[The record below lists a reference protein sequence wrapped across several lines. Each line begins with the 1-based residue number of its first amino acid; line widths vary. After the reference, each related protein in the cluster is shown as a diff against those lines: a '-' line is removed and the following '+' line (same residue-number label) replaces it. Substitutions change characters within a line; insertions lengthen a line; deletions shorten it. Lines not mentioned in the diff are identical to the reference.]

1 MEKFRVFSEG
11 FLEDDTPV
19 SKDIVEQTIQSKL
32 SQLTEVNKILKRKI
46 FDFYTI
52 FEIGKELNSNL
63 KLKDLLDKF
72 LGFCIVQTGAEWA
85 VILTQ
90 ERPHKKR
97 FLYFKSYGKSIKKQ
111 IGLDSKS
118 LLFEILKSQPKPQ
131 FLEEIQI
138 ELKSKAG
145 NKKSFFERKFLE
157 ELKPELIVPL
167 LTKGK
172 IRGVLFLS
180 KKSSGLPFFES
191 DLEFLGLLSE
201 KGAVAL
207 ENALLYQ
214 SEKIVNQKLK
224 KTQKQLI
231 QAEKLAA
238 LSKLSAKV
246 AHEVN
251 NPLGI
256 IKNYISILLTKK
268 LNAGHLR
275 VDQKIDDKENKKNL
289 MVRRMLRIIKE
300 EVERIANILR
310 ELMEL
315 HRPKNKKPQLY
326 DLVHLINQ
334 TCDLVEQQFKNKKIS
349 LVKKFYT
356 GKARIVGYPDELKQV
371 FLNLLLNS
379 KDFMPDGGK
388 IYIKLSKKN
397 DDFKLEFSDTGKG
410 ISQKDLNEIFE
421 PFFTT
426 KSKTKGLGMGL
437 WISRSIIEK
446 HKGSIKAKSSR
457 YRSRDRNSGATFII
471 KLPCRKKFKKR

>member
-1 MEKFRVFSEG
+1 MEKSRVFSEG
-11 FLEDDTPV
+11 FLENNTPV

-32 SQLTEVNKILKRKI
+32 SQLTGVNKILKRKI

-90 ERPHKKR
+90 ERPHQKR

-111 IGLDSKS
+111 IGLNSKS
-118 LLFEILKSQPKPQ
+118 PLFEILKSQPKPQ

-145 NKKSFFERKFLE
+145 NKKSFFEKKFLE

-214 SEKIVNQKLK
+214 SEKVVNQKLK

-268 LNAGHLR
+268 IKR
-275 VDQKIDDKENKKNL
+275 ESKKNL
-289 MVRRMLRIIKE
+289 TIQRMLRIIKE

-315 HRPKNKKPQLY
+315 HRPKNKKPQLT

-349 LVKKFYT
+349 LVKKFCT
-356 GKARIVGYPDELKQV
+356 DKARIVGYPDELKQV

-388 IYIKLSKKN
+388 IYVKLSKKN

>member
-1 MEKFRVFSEG
+1 MEKSRVFSEG
-11 FLEDDTPV
+11 FLENDTPV

-90 ERPHKKR
+90 ERPHQKR

-111 IGLDSKS
+111 IGLNSKS
-118 LLFEILKSQPKPQ
+118 PLFEILKSQPKPQ

-145 NKKSFFERKFLE
+145 NKKSFFEKKFLE

-214 SEKIVNQKLK
+214 SEKVVNQKLK

-268 LNAGHLR
+268 IKR
-275 VDQKIDDKENKKNL
+275 ESKKNL
-289 MVRRMLRIIKE
+289 TIQRMLRIIKE

-315 HRPKNKKPQLY
+315 HRPKNKKPQLT

-356 GKARIVGYPDELKQV
+356 DKARIVGYPDELKQV

-388 IYIKLSKKN
+388 IYVKLSKKN

-437 WISRSIIEK
+437 WVSRSIIEK

>member
-1 MEKFRVFSEG
+1 MRMHQEMEKSRVFSEG
-11 FLEDDTPV
+11 FLENDTPV

-90 ERPHKKR
+90 ERPHQKR

-145 NKKSFFERKFLE
+145 NKKSFFEKKFLE

-214 SEKIVNQKLK
+214 SEKIGNQKLK

-268 LNAGHLR
+268 IKR
-275 VDQKIDDKENKKNL
+275 ESKKNL
-289 MVRRMLRIIKE
+289 TIQRMLRIIKE

-315 HRPKNKKPQLY
+315 HRPKNKKPQLT

-356 GKARIVGYPDELKQV
+356 DKARIVGYPDELKQV

-388 IYIKLSKKN
+388 IYVKLSKKN

-437 WISRSIIEK
+437 WVSRSIIEK

>member
-1 MEKFRVFSEG
+1 MRMHQEMEKSRVFSEG
-11 FLEDDTPV
+11 FLENDTPV
-19 SKDIVEQTIQSKL
+19 SKDIIEQTIQSKL
-32 SQLTEVNKILKRKI
+32 SQLTEINKILKRKI

-90 ERPHKKR
+90 ERPHQKR

-118 LLFEILKSQPKPQ
+118 PLFEILKSQPKPQ

-145 NKKSFFERKFLE
+145 KKKSFFEKKFLE

-268 LNAGHLR
+268 I
-275 VDQKIDDKENKKNL
+275 KKESKKNL

-315 HRPKNKKPQLY
+315 HRPKNKKPQLT

-388 IYIKLSKKN
+388 IYVKLSKKN

>member
-1 MEKFRVFSEG
+1 MHQEMEKSRVFSEG
-11 FLEDDTPV
+11 FLENNTPV

-90 ERPHKKR
+90 ERPHQKR

-145 NKKSFFERKFLE
+145 NKKSFFEKKFLE

-214 SEKIVNQKLK
+214 SEKIGNQKLK

-268 LNAGHLR
+268 IKR
-275 VDQKIDDKENKKNL
+275 ESKKNL
-289 MVRRMLRIIKE
+289 TIQRMLRIIKE

-315 HRPKNKKPQLY
+315 HRPKNKKPQLT

-356 GKARIVGYPDELKQV
+356 DKARIVGYPDELKQV

-388 IYIKLSKKN
+388 IYVKLSKKN

-437 WISRSIIEK
+437 WVSRSIIEK

>member
-1 MEKFRVFSEG
+1 MRMHQEMEKSRVFSEG
-11 FLEDDTPV
+11 FLENNTPV

-90 ERPHKKR
+90 ERPHQKR

-145 NKKSFFERKFLE
+145 KKKSFFERKFLE

-214 SEKIVNQKLK
+214 SEKVVNQKLK

-268 LNAGHLR
+268 IKR
-275 VDQKIDDKENKKNL
+275 ESKKNL
-289 MVRRMLRIIKE
+289 TVRSPKDSSKMLRIIKE

-315 HRPKNKKPQLY
+315 HRPKNKNPQLT

-356 GKARIVGYPDELKQV
+356 DKARIVGYPDELKQV

-388 IYIKLSKKN
+388 IYVKLSKKN

-457 YRSRDRNSGATFII
+457 NSGATFII